1 MQTSL
6 NTRSPGISIRSNTKL
21 QGRSG
26 FDATSAMI
34 PAEASTY
41 AAHQQSNRDEESV
54 LGNIGQ
60 LNAMSPYKDSHIDMM
75 LNTGANDKDRS
86 QTMVPQG
93 SASRSPKAY
102 VDDYEELLNTIE
114 QEQQINANSR
124 SNRVP
129 GDVTKNR
136 DSGATMPSVMTID
149 RARNSHTID
158 RHEEEP
164 IIDFELERDMVGLD
178 KTGAKKSK
186 AGKEKNAESK
196 NVIKANLNESSDFDL
211 DNY

>member
-1 MQTSL
+1 M
-6 NTRSPGISIRSNTKL
+6 
-21 QGRSG
+21 
-26 FDATSAMI
+26 

-60 LNAMSPYKDSHIDMM
+60 LNAMSPYKDSNIDMM
-75 LNTGANDKDRS
+75 LNASATNKERS

-124 SNRVP
+124 SNRGAG
-129 GDVTKNR
+129 GDVPKNR
-136 DSGATMPSVMTID
+136 ESGATMPSAMTID
-149 RARNSHTID
+149 RARNSHTFD

-164 IIDFELERDMVGLD
+164 IIDFELERDMVDLD

-186 AGKEKNAESK
+186 NGRKEKNAAESSNS